1 MTTKTNG
8 HGYFRKS
15 KAYGL
20 VCGIALATA
29 FFGAHVSADE
39 VTATQD
45 TTTPQS
51 VLTTQDSTVAQTDV
65 SPSVTTSVEV
75 ETPSTDTTSPAT
87 GDIVETPK
95 EDTTSSDVT
104 DSTDEV
110 VETPKQETDLKLPEA
125 TTPEQEKINQ
135 TVEDTKDILDDA
147 GVKVE
152 VNGENHYTDPNEA
165 QADADNQK
173 VEAEKFAETQKA
185 IDEAI
190 KQAQELAQKAGLT
203 VTLKPTTLTSIDE
216 AKAKLAEVQK
226 LIEEATN
233 KLIAD
238 KKAETEANKLIEEA
252 KKKAE
257 AAGVVITTTEKQNYD
272 KAEDATADAES
283 QKDKLEAFAQMQQ
296 SIDEAIKQAQEL
308 AQKAGLTVT
317 LKPTTVTSI
326 DEAKAK
332 LAEVQKLIEEAT
344 NKLIA
349 DKKAE
354 TEANKLIEE
363 AKKKAEEAGVIIT
376 TTEKQNYD
384 KADDMT
390 ADAESQK
397 DKLEAFAQMQQ
408 SIDEAIKQAQE
419 LAQKAGLTVTLK
431 PTTVTSIDEAKAKLA
446 EVQKLIEEATNKLI
460 ADNKTEAEANKLIEE
475 AKKKAEAAGVI
486 ITTTEKQHYDKAED
500 ALADAEAQKQ
510 KLEEIINAQNSV
522 NKQLQDLMASLNA
535 VTQTITGNKVTV
547 SSIEE
552 ANKKLAEIKAKI
564 QAVDKL
570 NAQLKAEY
578 DAEVQRVNEHN
589 AQLKADYEKKLAQ
602 YEADKA
608 EYDKKLAE
616 YEANKGKDGYLN
628 QTYVQG
634 LIFKSEADAHVTIVK
649 SDGSII
655 VNDSTDSHR
664 VVLHQGES
672 VTVTYTNLKNSY
684 YNGVKIDKVV
694 YVYTAKDA
702 VNGLHISNNPN
713 ITVTF
718 ISSDFDTDDKNG
730 EQNGSQSS
738 HIGMS
743 IQFFDEKG
751 QVITFNEKNPALIA
765 FNSLNKTEVYAG
777 SGYGESIHNLSSNI
791 KIETIGGSSVIYK
804 DGVLYAGNYND
815 YVSNGSRFDANPATD
830 PNNYWDGDTQA
841 NRWYGAAVGVVS
853 SGDTISFDVV
863 MDAGADAK
871 RHEYGKFWFAFSS
884 DVAAPVL
891 TPPTP
896 PEVPNYK
903 KDPTTPPD
911 YQKVNVPTIQIKTD
925 VHEVGINKTTSM
937 DVQTPQLETT
947 VHEVGVNKTT
957 EMEVETPQLETD
969 VHEVGINKTTEM
981 EVETPQLKMNVHT
994 VAYDKPATP
1003 EAPQI
1008 VKSSVLPMTGDTS
1021 GSIVATIAG
1030 FLMTLV
1036 GLVGIRKRKEN

>member
-1 MTTKTNG
+1 MFNNKNTIG

-20 VCGIALATA
+20 VCGVVLATA
-29 FFGAHVSADE
+29 FLGAHVSADE
-39 VTATQD
+39 VTATQN

-51 VLTTQDSTVAQTDV
+51 VLTIQDSTVVQTDV
-65 SPSVTTSVEV
+65 SPATDEV
-75 ETPSTDTTSPAT
+75 
-87 GDIVETPK
+87 VETPK

-104 DSTDEV
+104 GSTDEV
-110 VETPKQETDLKLPEA
+110 VETPKEETNIQLPEA
-125 TTPEQEKINQ
+125 TTPEQGKINQ
-135 TVEDTKDILDDA
+135 TVENTKDILGDA

-152 VNGENHYTDPNEA
+152 VNGESHYTDSNQA
-165 QADADNQK
+165 QADADKQK
-173 VEAEKFAETQKA
+173 ADAEKFAETQKA

-203 VTLKPTTLTSIDE
+203 VTLKPTTVTSIEE

-226 LIEEATN
+226 LIEDATN

-238 KKAETEANKLIEEA
+238 KKAEA
-252 KKKAE
+252 
-257 AAGVVITTTEKQNYD
+257 
-272 KAEDATADAES
+272 
-283 QKDKLEAFAQMQQ
+283 
-296 SIDEAIKQAQEL
+296 
-308 AQKAGLTVT
+308 
-317 LKPTTVTSI
+317 
-326 DEAKAK
+326 
-332 LAEVQKLIEEAT
+332 
-344 NKLIA
+344 
-349 DKKAE
+349 
-354 TEANKLIEE
+354 EANKLIEE

-376 TTEKQNYD
+376 TAEKQNYD
-384 KADDMT
+384 KAD
-390 ADAESQK
+390 
-397 DKLEAFAQMQQ
+397 
-408 SIDEAIKQAQE
+408 
-419 LAQKAGLTVTLK
+419 
-431 PTTVTSIDEAKAKLA
+431 
-446 EVQKLIEEATNKLI
+446 
-460 ADNKTEAEANKLIEE
+460 
-475 AKKKAEAAGVI
+475 
-486 ITTTEKQHYDKAED
+486 D

-564 QAVDKL
+564 QEIDKK
-570 NAQLKAEY
+570 NAELKAAY
-578 DAEVQRVNEHN
+578 DAEVQKVNEHN

-602 YEADKA
+602 YEAAKA
-608 EYDKKLAE
+608 DYDKKLAE

-628 QTYVQG
+628 NTYTQG

-649 SDGSII
+649 SDGSVI
-655 VNDSTDSHR
+655 VNNSTDSHR
-664 VVLHQGES
+664 VVLHKGES

-718 ISSDFDTDDKNG
+718 ISSDFDTADKNG

-765 FNSLNKTEVYAG
+765 FNSLNKTQNYAG

-791 KIETIGGSSVIYK
+791 KIETIAGSSVIYK

-830 PNNYWDGDTQA
+830 PNNYWDGATQA

-853 SGDTISFDVV
+853 SGDTISFDIV

-891 TPPTP
+891 TLPIP
-896 PEVPNYK
+896 PEAPNYEK
-903 KDPTTPPD
+903 APTAPD
-911 YQKVNVPTIQIKTD
+911 YQKVDVPTIQI
-925 VHEVGINKTTSM
+925 
-937 DVQTPQLETT
+937 ETA

-957 EMEVETPQLETD
+957 EMEVETPQLEMD
-969 VHEVGINKTTEM
+969 M
-981 EVETPQLKMNVHT
+981 HT

-1003 EAPQI
+1003 EAPQV
-1008 VKSSVLPMTGDTS
+1008 VKSSVLPMTGDETS
-1021 GSIVATIAG
+1021 PASILASIAG
-1030 FLMTLV
+1030 VFMTLV
-1036 GLVGIRKRKEN
+1036 GLVGVRKRKEE

>member
-1 MTTKTNG
+1 MTTKQLSKSTVNG

-20 VCGIALATA
+20 VCGVVLATA
-29 FFGAHVSADE
+29 FFGVHVSADE

-51 VLTTQDSTVAQTDV
+51 VLTIQDSTVAQTDISV
-65 SPSVTTSVEV
+65 STSDA
-75 ETPSTDTTSPAT
+75 TADTVTSPTA
-87 GDIVETPK
+87 GDVVETPK
-95 EDTTSSDVT
+95 EDTTSSDVI

-135 TVEDTKDILDDA
+135 TVEDTKDILDNA

-173 VEAEKFAETQKA
+173 AEGEKFAETQKA

-190 KQAQELAQKAGLT
+190 KQAQVLAQEAGLT
-203 VTLKPTTLTSIDE
+203 VTLKPTTVTSIEE

-257 AAGVVITTTEKQNYD
+257 EAGVIITTTEKQNYD

-326 DEAKAK
+326 EEAKVK

-354 TEANKLIEE
+354 AEANKLIEE
-363 AKKKAEEAGVIIT
+363 AKKKAEE
-376 TTEKQNYD
+376 
-384 KADDMT
+384 
-390 ADAESQK
+390 
-397 DKLEAFAQMQQ
+397 
-408 SIDEAIKQAQE
+408 
-419 LAQKAGLTVTLK
+419 
-431 PTTVTSIDEAKAKLA
+431 
-446 EVQKLIEEATNKLI
+446 
-460 ADNKTEAEANKLIEE
+460 
-475 AKKKAEAAGVI
+475 AGVI

-535 VTQTITGNKVTV
+535 VTQTVMGNKVTV

-564 QAVDKL
+564 EEINKK
-570 NAQLKAEY
+570 NAELKAEY
-578 DAEVQRVNEHN
+578 DAEVKKVTEYNQ
-589 AQLKADYEKKLAQ
+589 AQKEAYDKAYAQ
-602 YEADKA
+602 YLKDLEV
-608 EYDKKLAE
+608 YNKKLAE
-616 YEANKGKDGYLN
+616 VQKHNEEVKKQEEEAQKNNIASDKQNGIYVTGQFNKDQTGLDYYED
-628 QTYVQG
+628 
-634 LIFKSEADAHVTIVK
+634 ITIV
-649 SDGSII
+649 
-655 VNDSTDSHR
+655 ST
-664 VVLHQGES
+664 
-672 VTVTYTNLKNSY
+672 N
-684 YNGVKIDKVV
+684 
-694 YVYTAKDA
+694 KDA
-702 VNGLHISNNPN
+702 VGAESLGWQANTTISNANGLTITPHDTANDPDVHGTTSNFLYK
-713 ITVTF
+713 V
-718 ISSDFDTDDKNG
+718 
-730 EQNGSQSS
+730 
-738 HIGMS
+738 
-743 IQFFDEKG
+743 
-751 QVITFNEKNPALIA
+751 
-765 FNSLNKTEVYAG
+765 TEVTVGDSFMLNSIGKTSDGRTINALVTIAKASILTNKELSWFLIGYTADNGIAIDYWNFDSLGLTFKFLDDNGNELRLVVGSVVGDVDNDQTSKIEFEGNNLHYVNPDG
-777 SGYGESIHNLSSNI
+777 SGLVQNADGSLTGAGFATDGYQNAPQGTYLMV
-791 KIETIGGSSVIYK
+791 GSSTTVHYTHT
-804 DGVLYAGNYND
+804 
-815 YVSNGSRFDANPATD
+815 S
-830 PNNYWDGDTQA
+830 
-841 NRWYGAAVGVVS
+841 
-853 SGDTISFDVV
+853 
-863 MDAGADAK
+863 DAGVIDGNGNIVNYIEFDLFGTASMVNTITLIPEPQKPD
-871 RHEYGKFWFAFSS
+871 E
-884 DVAAPVL
+884 V
-891 TPPTP
+891 TPPTYQTMP
-896 PEVPNYK
+896 DKPN
-903 KDPTTPPD
+903 
-911 YQKVNVPTIQIKTD
+911 YQKVEIPTIQIKTD
-925 VHEVGINKTTSM
+925 
-937 DVQTPQLETT
+937 

-981 EVETPQLKMNVHT
+981 EVETPQLKMNMHT

-1003 EAPQI
+1003 EAPQV
-1008 VKSSVLPMTGDTS
+1008 VKSSVLPMTGDETS
-1021 GSIVATIAG
+1021 TASILASIAG
-1030 FLMTLV
+1030 VFMTLG
-1036 GLVGIRKRKEN
+1036 GLVGVRKRKEN

>member
-39 VTATQD
+39 VTATQNP
-45 TTTPQS
+45 TTPQ
-51 VLTTQDSTVAQTDV
+51 
-65 SPSVTTSVEV
+65 SVTTSVEV

-104 DSTDEV
+104 GSTDEV
-110 VETPKQETDLKLPEA
+110 VETPKQETNLQLPEA

-152 VNGENHYTDPNEA
+152 VNGENHYTDSNQA
-165 QADADNQK
+165 QADADKQK
-173 VEAEKFAETQKA
+173 ADAEKFAETQKA
-185 IDEAI
+185 
-190 KQAQELAQKAGLT
+190 
-203 VTLKPTTLTSIDE
+203 
-216 AKAKLAEVQK
+216 
-226 LIEEATN
+226 
-233 KLIAD
+233 
-238 KKAETEANKLIEEA
+238 
-252 KKKAE
+252 
-257 AAGVVITTTEKQNYD
+257 
-272 KAEDATADAES
+272 
-283 QKDKLEAFAQMQQ
+283 
-296 SIDEAIKQAQEL
+296 IDEAIKQAQEL

-354 TEANKLIEE
+354 SESNKLIEE
-363 AKKKAEEAGVIIT
+363 AKKKAESAGVIIT
-376 TTEKQNYD
+376 TTEKQHYD
-384 KADDMT
+384 KAEDAT

-397 DKLEAFAQMQQ
+397 NKLEAFAQMQK

-446 EVQKLIEEATNKLI
+446 EVQKLIDEATNKLI
-460 ADNKTEAEANKLIEE
+460 ADKKAETEANKLIEE
-475 AKKKAEAAGVI
+475 AKKKAEEAGVVITTTEKQHYDKAEDATADAESQKNKLEAFAQMQKSIDEAIKQAQELAQKAGLTVNVSTVKVTSIEEAKAKLAEVQKLIEDAANKLNADKKAETEANKLIEEAKKKAESAGVI

-510 KLEEIINAQNSV
+510 KLNEIINTQNSV

-535 VTQTITGNKVTV
+535 VTQTVTGNKVTV

-564 QAVDKL
+564 QEIDKK
-570 NAQLKAEY
+570 NAELKAKY

-655 VNDSTDSHR
+655 ANDSANSHR
-664 VVLHQGES
+664 VVLRQGES

-684 YNGVKIDKVV
+684 YNGIKIDKVV

-702 VNGLHISNNPN
+702 VNGLAISNNPN

-718 ISSDFDTDDKNG
+718 ISSDWDTADKNG
-730 EQNGSQSS
+730 DQYGSQSS

-765 FNSLNKTEVYAG
+765 FNSLNKSKAYTG
-777 SGYGESIHNLSSNI
+777 SGYGESIHNISSNI
-791 KIETIGGSSVIYK
+791 KIETIAGSSVIYK
-804 DGVLYAGNYND
+804 NGVLYAGNFND

-830 PNNYWDGDTQA
+830 PNNYWDGAAQA

-853 SGDTISFDVV
+853 SGNTISFDVV
-863 MDAGADAK
+863 NDAGADAF
-871 RHEYGKFWFAFSS
+871 RHGYGAFWFAFSS

-911 YQKVNVPTIQIKTD
+911 YQKVDVPTIQIKTD
-925 VHEVGINKTTSM
+925 IHEVGVNKTTSM

-981 EVETPQLKMNVHT
+981 EVETPQLKMNMHT

-1003 EAPQI
+1003 EAPQV
-1008 VKSSVLPMTGDTS
+1008 VKSSVLPMTGDETS
-1021 GSIVATIAG
+1021 TASILASIAG
-1030 FLMTLV
+1030 VFMTLV
-1036 GLVGIRKRKEN
+1036 GLVGVRKRKEN

>member
-1 MTTKTNG
+1 MNKKVLFNERSEVNG

-20 VCGIALATA
+20 VCGVVLATA
-29 FFGAHVSADE
+29 FLGAHVSADE

-45 TTTPQS
+45 TATSQL
-51 VLTTQDSTVAQTDV
+51 VSTIQKNTVVQTDV
-65 SPSVTTSVEV
+65 SPSVTTSVGE

-87 GDIVETPK
+87 GDVVETPK
-95 EDTTSSDVT
+95 EDKNNQTPSDVT
-104 DSTDEV
+104 GSTDEV
-110 VETPKQETDLKLPEA
+110 VETPKQETNIQLPEA
-125 TTPEQEKINQ
+125 TTPEQGKINQ
-135 TVEDTKDILDDA
+135 TVENTKDILDDA

-152 VNGENHYTDPNEA
+152 VNGENHYTDSNQA
-165 QADADNQK
+165 QADADKQK
-173 VEAEKFAETQKA
+173 ADAEKFAETQKA
-185 IDEAI
+185 
-190 KQAQELAQKAGLT
+190 
-203 VTLKPTTLTSIDE
+203 
-216 AKAKLAEVQK
+216 
-226 LIEEATN
+226 
-233 KLIAD
+233 
-238 KKAETEANKLIEEA
+238 
-252 KKKAE
+252 
-257 AAGVVITTTEKQNYD
+257 
-272 KAEDATADAES
+272 
-283 QKDKLEAFAQMQQ
+283 
-296 SIDEAIKQAQEL
+296 IDEAIKQAQEL

-332 LAEVQKLIEEAT
+332 LAEVQKLIDEAT

-354 TEANKLIEE
+354 AEANKLIEE

-384 KADDMT
+384 KAD
-390 ADAESQK
+390 
-397 DKLEAFAQMQQ
+397 
-408 SIDEAIKQAQE
+408 
-419 LAQKAGLTVTLK
+419 
-431 PTTVTSIDEAKAKLA
+431 
-446 EVQKLIEEATNKLI
+446 
-460 ADNKTEAEANKLIEE
+460 
-475 AKKKAEAAGVI
+475 
-486 ITTTEKQHYDKAED
+486 D

-564 QAVDKL
+564 QEIDKK
-570 NAQLKAEY
+570 NAELKAAY
-578 DAEVQRVNEHN
+578 DAEVQKVNEHN

-602 YEADKA
+602 YEAAKA
-608 EYDKKLAE
+608 DYDKKLAE

-628 QTYVQG
+628 NTYVQG
-634 LIFKSEADAHVTIVK
+634 LIFKSEADAHITIVK

-655 VNDSTDSHR
+655 VNNSTDSHR
-664 VVLHQGES
+664 VVLHKGES

-718 ISSDFDTDDKNG
+718 ISSDFDTADKNG

-765 FNSLNKTEVYAG
+765 FNSLNKTQNYAG

-791 KIETIGGSSVIYK
+791 KIETIAGSSVIYK

-830 PNNYWDGDTQA
+830 PNNYWDGPTQA

-853 SGDTISFDVV
+853 SGDTISFDIV

-891 TPPTP
+891 TLPTP
-896 PEVPNYK
+896 PEAPNYEK
-903 KDPTTPPD
+903 EPTAPD
-911 YQKVNVPTIQIKTD
+911 YQKVDVPTIQI
-925 VHEVGINKTTSM
+925 
-937 DVQTPQLETT
+937 ETT

-957 EMEVETPQLETD
+957 EMEVETPQLEM
-969 VHEVGINKTTEM
+969 EM
-981 EVETPQLKMNVHT
+981 HT

-1003 EAPQI
+1003 ATPEAPQV
-1008 VKSSVLPMTGDTS
+1008 VKSSVLPMTGDETS
-1021 GSIVATIAG
+1021 TASILASIAG
-1030 FLMTLV
+1030 VFMTLV
-1036 GLVGIRKRKEN
+1036 GLVGVRKRKEN

>member
-1 MTTKTNG
+1 MFNNKNTIG

-20 VCGIALATA
+20 VCGVVLATA
-29 FFGAHVSADE
+29 FLGAHVSADE
-39 VTATQD
+39 VTVAQD
-45 TTTPQS
+45 TATSQS
-51 VLTTQDSTVAQTDV
+51 VLTTQDSTVAQT
-65 SPSVTTSVEV
+65 VTTSVGE
-75 ETPSTDTTSPAT
+75 ETPSTDTTSSAT
-87 GDIVETPK
+87 GD
-95 EDTTSSDVT
+95 
-104 DSTDEV
+104 V
-110 VETPKQETDLKLPEA
+110 VETPKQDTNLQLPEA
-125 TTPEQEKINQ
+125 TTPEQGKINQ
-135 TVEDTKDILDDA
+135 TVENTKDILGDA

-152 VNGENHYTDPNEA
+152 VNGENHYTDSNQA
-165 QADADNQK
+165 QADADKQK
-173 VEAEKFAETQKA
+173 ADAEKFAETQKA

-203 VTLKPTTLTSIDE
+203 VTLKPTTVTSIEE

-226 LIEEATN
+226 LIEDATN

-238 KKAETEANKLIEEA
+238 KKAEA
-252 KKKAE
+252 
-257 AAGVVITTTEKQNYD
+257 
-272 KAEDATADAES
+272 
-283 QKDKLEAFAQMQQ
+283 
-296 SIDEAIKQAQEL
+296 
-308 AQKAGLTVT
+308 
-317 LKPTTVTSI
+317 
-326 DEAKAK
+326 
-332 LAEVQKLIEEAT
+332 
-344 NKLIA
+344 
-349 DKKAE
+349 
-354 TEANKLIEE
+354 EANKLIEE

-376 TTEKQNYD
+376 TAEKQNYA
-384 KADDMT
+384 KAD
-390 ADAESQK
+390 
-397 DKLEAFAQMQQ
+397 
-408 SIDEAIKQAQE
+408 
-419 LAQKAGLTVTLK
+419 
-431 PTTVTSIDEAKAKLA
+431 
-446 EVQKLIEEATNKLI
+446 
-460 ADNKTEAEANKLIEE
+460 
-475 AKKKAEAAGVI
+475 
-486 ITTTEKQHYDKAED
+486 D

-564 QAVDKL
+564 QEIDKK
-570 NAQLKAEY
+570 NAELKAAY
-578 DAEVQRVNEHN
+578 DAEVQKVNEHN
-589 AQLKADYEKKLAQ
+589 AQLKAEYEKKLAQ
-602 YEADKA
+602 YEAAKA
-608 EYDKKLAE
+608 DYDKKLAE

-655 VNDSTDSHR
+655 VNNSTDSHR
-664 VVLHQGES
+664 VVLHKGES

-702 VNGLHISNNPN
+702 VNGLYINQNPN
-713 ITVTF
+713 ITVRF
-718 ISSDFDTDDKNG
+718 ISSDFDTADKNG

-765 FNSLNKTEVYAG
+765 FNSLNKTQKYAG

-791 KIETIGGSSVIYK
+791 KIETIAGSSVIYK

-815 YVSNGSRFDANPATD
+815 YVSNGSRFDANPNTD
-830 PNNYWDGDTQA
+830 PNNYWDGPTQA

-853 SGDTISFDVV
+853 SGDTISFDIV

-891 TPPTP
+891 TLPTP
-896 PEVPNYK
+896 PEAPNYEK
-903 KDPTTPPD
+903 APTAPD
-911 YQKVNVPTIQIKTD
+911 YQKVDVPTIQI
-925 VHEVGINKTTSM
+925 
-937 DVQTPQLETT
+937 ETA

-957 EMEVETPQLETD
+957 SMEVETPQLA
-969 VHEVGINKTTEM
+969 TE
-981 EVETPQLKMNVHT
+981 LHT
-994 VAYDKPATP
+994 VAYDEP
-1003 EAPQI
+1003 EV
-1008 VKSSVLPMTGDTS
+1008 VKSSVLPMTGDETS
-1021 GSIVATIAG
+1021 PASILASIAG
-1030 FLMTLV
+1030 VFMTLV
-1036 GLVGIRKRKEN
+1036 GLVGVRKRKEN

>member
-1 MTTKTNG
+1 MKNNNVVG
-8 HGYFRKS
+8 RGYFRKS

-29 FFGAHVSADE
+29 FLGTHVSADE
-39 VTATQD
+39 VTATQN

-51 VLTTQDSTVAQTDV
+51 VLTIQDSTVAQTDISV
-65 SPSVTTSVEV
+65 STSDA
-75 ETPSTDTTSPAT
+75 TADTVTSPTA
-87 GDIVETPK
+87 GDVVETPK

-110 VETPKQETDLKLPEA
+110 VEAPKQETDLKLPEA
-125 TTPEQEKINQ
+125 TTSGQEKINQ
-135 TVEDTKDILDDA
+135 TVEDTKDILDNA

-152 VNGENHYTDPNEA
+152 VNGENHYTDPNAA

-173 VEAEKFAETQKA
+173 AEAEKFAETQKA

-190 KQAQELAQKAGLT
+190 KQAQA
-203 VTLKPTTLTSIDE
+203 
-216 AKAKLAEVQK
+216 
-226 LIEEATN
+226 
-233 KLIAD
+233 
-238 KKAETEANKLIEEA
+238 
-252 KKKAE
+252 
-257 AAGVVITTTEKQNYD
+257 
-272 KAEDATADAES
+272 
-283 QKDKLEAFAQMQQ
+283 
-296 SIDEAIKQAQEL
+296 L

-326 DEAKAK
+326 E
-332 LAEVQKLIEEAT
+332 
-344 NKLIA
+344 
-349 DKKAE
+349 
-354 TEANKLIEE
+354 
-363 AKKKAEEAGVIIT
+363 
-376 TTEKQNYD
+376 
-384 KADDMT
+384 
-390 ADAESQK
+390 
-397 DKLEAFAQMQQ
+397 
-408 SIDEAIKQAQE
+408 
-419 LAQKAGLTVTLK
+419 
-431 PTTVTSIDEAKAKLA
+431 EAKAKLA

-475 AKKKAEAAGVI
+475 AKKKAESAGVI

-578 DAEVQRVNEHN
+578 DAEVQKVNEHN

-602 YEADKA
+602 YEAAKA
-608 EYDKKLAE
+608 DYEKKLAQ

-649 SDGSII
+649 SDGAII

-718 ISSDFDTDDKNG
+718 MSSDFDTDDKNG

-791 KIETIGGSSVIYK
+791 KIETIAGSSVIYK

-896 PEVPNYK
+896 PEVPNYEK
-903 KDPTTPPD
+903 APTAPD
-911 YQKVNVPTIQIKTD
+911 YQKVDVPTIQIKTD
-925 VHEVGINKTTSM
+925 
-937 DVQTPQLETT
+937 

-957 EMEVETPQLETD
+957 EMEVETPQL
-969 VHEVGINKTTEM
+969 
-981 EVETPQLKMNVHT
+981 KMNMHT

-1003 EAPQI
+1003 ESSQI

-1021 GSIVATIAG
+1021 GSIVATITG

-1036 GLVGIRKRKEN
+1036 GLVGVRKRKED

>member
-1 MTTKTNG
+1 MNKKVLFNERSEVNG

-20 VCGIALATA
+20 VCGIALGLA
-29 FFGAHVSADE
+29 FLGGHVSADE
-39 VTATQD
+39 VTVAQD
-45 TTTPQS
+45 TETSQS
-51 VLTTQDSTVAQTDV
+51 VLTIQDSTVVQTDV
-65 SPSVTTSVEV
+65 SPSVTTSVGE
-75 ETPSTDTTSPAT
+75 ETPATDTTSPAT
-87 GDIVETPK
+87 DEVVETPK

-104 DSTDEV
+104 GSTGEV
-110 VETPKQETDLKLPEA
+110 VETPKEETNIQLPEA
-125 TTPEQEKINQ
+125 TTPEQGKINQ
-135 TVEDTKDILDDA
+135 TVENTKDILGDA

-152 VNGENHYTDPNEA
+152 VNGENHYTDSNQA
-165 QADADNQK
+165 QADADKQK
-173 VEAEKFAETQKA
+173 AEVEKFAETQKA
-185 IDEAI
+185 
-190 KQAQELAQKAGLT
+190 L
-203 VTLKPTTLTSIDE
+203 
-216 AKAKLAEVQK
+216 
-226 LIEEATN
+226 
-233 KLIAD
+233 
-238 KKAETEANKLIEEA
+238 
-252 KKKAE
+252 
-257 AAGVVITTTEKQNYD
+257 
-272 KAEDATADAES
+272 
-283 QKDKLEAFAQMQQ
+283 
-296 SIDEAIKQAQEL
+296 DEAIKQAQEL

-326 DEAKAK
+326 EEAKAK
-332 LAEVQKLIEEAT
+332 LAEVQKLIEDAT

-349 DKKAE
+349 DKKTEA
-354 TEANKLIEE
+354 EANKLIEE

-376 TTEKQNYD
+376 TAEKQNYD
-384 KADDMT
+384 KAD
-390 ADAESQK
+390 
-397 DKLEAFAQMQQ
+397 
-408 SIDEAIKQAQE
+408 
-419 LAQKAGLTVTLK
+419 
-431 PTTVTSIDEAKAKLA
+431 
-446 EVQKLIEEATNKLI
+446 
-460 ADNKTEAEANKLIEE
+460 
-475 AKKKAEAAGVI
+475 
-486 ITTTEKQHYDKAED
+486 D

-510 KLEEIINAQNSV
+510 KLEEIINAQNGV

-564 QAVDKL
+564 QEIDKK
-570 NAQLKAEY
+570 NAELKAAY
-578 DAEVQRVNEHN
+578 DAEVQKVNEHN

-602 YEADKA
+602 YEAAKA
-608 EYDKKLAE
+608 DYDKKLAE

-628 QTYVQG
+628 NTYTQG

-649 SDGSII
+649 SDGSVIA
-655 VNDSTDSHR
+655 NNSTDPNNGTDSYR
-664 VVLHQGES
+664 VVLHKGES

-702 VNGLHISNNPN
+702 VNGLYINQNPN
-713 ITVTF
+713 ITVM
-718 ISSDFDTDDKNG
+718 IMSSDFDTADKNG

-765 FNSLNKTEVYAG
+765 FNSLNKTQKYTG

-791 KIETIGGSSVIYK
+791 KIETIAGSSVIYK

-830 PNNYWDGDTQA
+830 PNNYWDGATQA

-853 SGDTISFDVV
+853 SGDTISFDIV

-891 TPPTP
+891 TLPTP
-896 PEVPNYK
+896 PEAPNYEK
-903 KDPTTPPD
+903 EPTAPD
-911 YQKVNVPTIQIKTD
+911 YQKVDVPTIQI
-925 VHEVGINKTTSM
+925 
-937 DVQTPQLETT
+937 ETA

-957 EMEVETPQLETD
+957 EMEVETPQLEMD
-969 VHEVGINKTTEM
+969 M
-981 EVETPQLKMNVHT
+981 HT

-1003 EAPQI
+1003 EAPEV
-1008 VKSSVLPMTGDTS
+1008 VKSSVLPMTGDETS
-1021 GSIVATIAG
+1021 PASILASVAGI
-1030 FLMTLV
+1030 FMTLA
-1036 GLVGIRKRKEN
+1036 GLVGVRKRKEN

>member
-20 VCGIALATA
+20 VCGVVLATA
-29 FFGAHVSADE
+29 FGVHVSADE
-39 VTATQD
+39 VTATQNM
-45 TTTPQS
+45 TTPQS
-51 VLTTQDSTVAQTDV
+51 VLTIQDSTVAQTDV

-75 ETPSTDTTSPAT
+75 ETPSTNTTSPAI
-87 GDIVETPK
+87 GDVVETQK
-95 EDTTSSDVT
+95 EDTTPSDVT

-125 TTPEQEKINQ
+125 TTLEQEKINQ

-147 GVKVE
+147 GVEVE

-173 VEAEKFAETQKA
+173 AEAEKFAETQKA

-203 VTLKPTTLTSIDE
+203 VTLKPTTVTSIDE

-296 SIDEAIKQAQEL
+296 SIDEAIKQAQVL
-308 AQKAGLTVT
+308 AQKAGLTVNVST
-317 LKPTTVTSI
+317 VKVTSI

-332 LAEVQKLIEEAT
+332 LAEVQKLIEDAT

-354 TEANKLIEE
+354 AEANKLIEE
-363 AKKKAEEAGVIIT
+363 AKKKAEEADVIIT

-384 KADDMT
+384 KA
-390 ADAESQK
+390 
-397 DKLEAFAQMQQ
+397 
-408 SIDEAIKQAQE
+408 
-419 LAQKAGLTVTLK
+419 
-431 PTTVTSIDEAKAKLA
+431 
-446 EVQKLIEEATNKLI
+446 
-460 ADNKTEAEANKLIEE
+460 
-475 AKKKAEAAGVI
+475 
-486 ITTTEKQHYDKAED
+486 ED
-500 ALADAEAQKQ
+500 ALADAESQKE
-510 KLEEIINAQNSV
+510 KLEEMINAQNSV
-522 NKQLQDLMASLNA
+522 NKQLQDLIASLNA

-718 ISSDFDTDDKNG
+718 MSSDFDTADKNG

-743 IQFFDEKG
+743 IQFFDEKD

-765 FNSLNKTEVYAG
+765 FNSLNKTQVYAG

-791 KIETIGGSSVIYK
+791 KIETIAGSSVIYK
-804 DGVLYAGNYND
+804 NGILYAGNYND
-815 YVSNGSRFDANPATD
+815 YVSNGSRFDANPVTD

-853 SGDTISFDVV
+853 SGDTISFDIVN
-863 MDAGADAK
+863 DAGADAS
-871 RHEYGKFWFAFSS
+871 RHAYGQYWFAFSS

-896 PEVPNYK
+896 PEVPNYM
-903 KDPTTPPD
+903 PIPSTPPN
-911 YQKVNVPTIQIKTD
+911 YQKVDVPTIQIEAD
-925 VHEVGINKTTSM
+925 VHEVGVNKTTSI
-937 DVQTPQLETT
+937 DVQTPQLETP

-957 EMEVETPQLETD
+957 EMEVETPQL
-969 VHEVGINKTTEM
+969 
-981 EVETPQLKMNVHT
+981 KMDMHT

-1003 EAPQI
+1003 EAPQV
-1008 VKSSVLPMTGDTS
+1008 VKSSVLPMTGDETTPLNIIAS
-1021 GSIVATIAG
+1021 LFGS
-1030 FLMTLV
+1030 LMFAL
-1036 GLVGIRKRKEN
+1036 GIFGIRKRKEN

>member
-1 MTTKTNG
+1 MTAKQLSKVNG

-29 FFGAHVSADE
+29 FLGAHVSADE

-51 VLTTQDSTVAQTDV
+51 VLTTQDSPVAQTDV

-87 GDIVETPK
+87 GDIVEAPK

-110 VETPKQETDLKLPEA
+110 VETPKQETNLQLPET

-165 QADADNQK
+165 QTDADKQK
-173 VEAEKFAETQKA
+173 ADAEKFAETQKA

-190 KQAQELAQKAGLT
+190 KQAQALAQEAGLT
-203 VTLKPTTLTSIDE
+203 VTLKPTTVTSIDE

-272 KAEDATADAES
+272 KADDALADAENQKDKLEAFAQMQQSIDEAIKQAQALAQKAGLTVNMSTIKVTSIEEAKAKLAEVQKLIETATNKLIADKKAETEANKLIEEAKKKAEAAGVIITTTEKQNYDKAEDALADAES

-296 SIDEAIKQAQEL
+296 SIDEAIKQAQAL
-308 AQKAGLTVT
+308 AQKAGLTVNVST
-317 LKPTTVTSI
+317 IKVTSI

-354 TEANKLIEE
+354 AEANKLIEE

-376 TTEKQNYD
+376 TTEKQ
-384 KADDMT
+384 
-390 ADAESQK
+390 
-397 DKLEAFAQMQQ
+397 
-408 SIDEAIKQAQE
+408 
-419 LAQKAGLTVTLK
+419 
-431 PTTVTSIDEAKAKLA
+431 
-446 EVQKLIEEATNKLI
+446 
-460 ADNKTEAEANKLIEE
+460 
-475 AKKKAEAAGVI
+475 
-486 ITTTEKQHYDKAED
+486 HHDKAED

-510 KLEEIINAQNSV
+510 KLEEIINTQNSV
-522 NKQLQDLMASLNA
+522 NQQLQDLIASLNA

-608 EYDKKLAE
+608 EYDKNLAKYMAE
-616 YEANKGKDGYLN
+616 MEANKDKDGYL
-628 QTYVQG
+628 TVPSVQE
-634 LIFKSEADAHVTIVK
+634 LIFQSEPQANHT
-649 SDGSII
+649 
-655 VNDSTDSHR
+655 VNKQPATEQEIQEITAGMR
-664 VVLHQGES
+664 PETVEALKNTAGGVLYVLQKGQS
-672 VTVTYTNLKNSY
+672 VTVTYTNILNSSVNGKHIKKVVFTYTLIDSAYGDRLLATFDNDPTRTLHYLNGDKYFKLNMDVKFYDENGNLIDPTGSLVSFSSLNASFPNNGDWEGVSDFSGTMIPIAGSSIQAQPDGTYHASTSNSY
-684 YNGVKIDKVV
+684 ISDGSKFNAADWDVDGSPLEYYGAIAGRAEGNINFNILSEGRG
-694 YVYTAKDA
+694 YVW
-702 VNGLHISNNPN
+702 
-713 ITVTF
+713 F
-718 ISSDFDTDDKNG
+718 
-730 EQNGSQSS
+730 
-738 HIGMS
+738 
-743 IQFFDEKG
+743 
-751 QVITFNEKNPALIA
+751 A
-765 FNSLNKTEVYAG
+765 FNSNVKA
-777 SGYGESIHNLSSNI
+777 H
-791 KIETIGGSSVIYK
+791 TITPP
-804 DGVLYAGNYND
+804 
-815 YVSNGSRFDANPATD
+815 VS
-830 PNNYWDGDTQA
+830 
-841 NRWYGAAVGVVS
+841 
-853 SGDTISFDVV
+853 
-863 MDAGADAK
+863 
-871 RHEYGKFWFAFSS
+871 
-884 DVAAPVL
+884 
-891 TPPTP
+891 PTP
-896 PEVPNYK
+896 PKYDDKIP
-903 KDPTTPPD
+903 TPPD
-911 YQKVNVPTIQIKTD
+911 YQKVDVPTIQIEAD
-925 VHEVGINKTTSM
+925 VHEVGVNKTTSM

-947 VHEVGVNKTT
+947 VHEVGVNKTI
-957 EMEVETPQLETD
+957 EMEVETPQLATD
-969 VHEVGINKTTEM
+969 VHEVGVNKTTEM
-981 EVETPQLKMNVHT
+981 EVETPQLKMDMHT
-994 VAYDKPATP
+994 IVYDQPATP

-1008 VKSSVLPMTGDTS
+1008 VKSSVLPMTGDETTT

-1030 FLMTLV
+1030 VLLTLV
-1036 GLVGIRKRKEN
+1036 GLVSVRKRKED

>member
-1 MTTKTNG
+1 MKNNNITG

-20 VCGIALATA
+20 VCGVVLATA
-29 FFGAHVSADE
+29 FLGAHVSADE
-39 VTATQD
+39 VTVAQD
-45 TTTPQS
+45 TATSQS
-51 VLTTQDSTVAQTDV
+51 VLTTQDSTVAQT
-65 SPSVTTSVEV
+65 VTTSVGE

-95 EDTTSSDVT
+95 EDKTPSDVT
-104 DSTDEV
+104 GSTDEV
-110 VETPKQETDLKLPEA
+110 VETPKEETNIQLPEA
-125 TTPEQEKINQ
+125 TTPEQGKINQ
-135 TVEDTKDILDDA
+135 TVENTKDILGDA

-152 VNGENHYTDPNEA
+152 VNGENHYTDSNQA
-165 QADADNQK
+165 QADADKQK
-173 VEAEKFAETQKA
+173 ADAEKFAETQKA
-185 IDEAI
+185 
-190 KQAQELAQKAGLT
+190 L
-203 VTLKPTTLTSIDE
+203 
-216 AKAKLAEVQK
+216 
-226 LIEEATN
+226 
-233 KLIAD
+233 
-238 KKAETEANKLIEEA
+238 
-252 KKKAE
+252 
-257 AAGVVITTTEKQNYD
+257 
-272 KAEDATADAES
+272 
-283 QKDKLEAFAQMQQ
+283 
-296 SIDEAIKQAQEL
+296 DEAIKQAQEL

-326 DEAKAK
+326 EEAKAK

-354 TEANKLIEE
+354 AEANKLIEE

-376 TTEKQNYD
+376 TAEKQNYD
-384 KADDMT
+384 KAD
-390 ADAESQK
+390 
-397 DKLEAFAQMQQ
+397 
-408 SIDEAIKQAQE
+408 
-419 LAQKAGLTVTLK
+419 
-431 PTTVTSIDEAKAKLA
+431 
-446 EVQKLIEEATNKLI
+446 
-460 ADNKTEAEANKLIEE
+460 
-475 AKKKAEAAGVI
+475 
-486 ITTTEKQHYDKAED
+486 D

-535 VTQTITGNKVTV
+535 VTQTITGNKVTA

-564 QAVDKL
+564 QEIDKK
-570 NAQLKAEY
+570 NAELKAAY
-578 DAEVQRVNEHN
+578 DAEVQKVNEHN
-589 AQLKADYEKKLAQ
+589 AQLKAEYEKKLAQ
-602 YEADKA
+602 YEAAKA
-608 EYDKKLAE
+608 DYDKKLAE

-655 VNDSTDSHR
+655 VNNSTDSHR
-664 VVLHQGES
+664 VVLHKGES

-718 ISSDFDTDDKNG
+718 ISSDFDTADKNG

-765 FNSLNKTEVYAG
+765 FNSLNKTQNYAG

-791 KIETIGGSSVIYK
+791 KIETIAGSSVIYK

-830 PNNYWDGDTQA
+830 PNNYWDGATQA

-853 SGDTISFDVV
+853 SGDTISFDIV

-891 TPPTP
+891 TLPIP
-896 PEVPNYK
+896 PEAPNYEK
-903 KDPTTPPD
+903 APTAPD
-911 YQKVNVPTIQIKTD
+911 YQKVDVPTIQI
-925 VHEVGINKTTSM
+925 
-937 DVQTPQLETT
+937 ETA

-957 EMEVETPQLETD
+957 EMEVETPQLE
-969 VHEVGINKTTEM
+969 M
-981 EVETPQLKMNVHT
+981 AMHT

-1003 EAPQI
+1003 EAPEV
-1008 VKSSVLPMTGDTS
+1008 VKSSVLPMTGDETS
-1021 GSIVATIAG
+1021 TASILASIAG
-1030 FLMTLV
+1030 VFMTLV
-1036 GLVGIRKRKEN
+1036 GLVGVRKRKEN

>member
-1 MTTKTNG
+1 MTTKPLSKSTING

-20 VCGIALATA
+20 VCGVVLATA
-29 FFGAHVSADE
+29 FLGAHVSADE
-39 VTATQD
+39 VTVAQD
-45 TTTPQS
+45 TETSQS
-51 VLTTQDSTVAQTDV
+51 VLTIQDSTVVQTDV
-65 SPSVTTSVEV
+65 SPSVTTSVGE
-75 ETPSTDTTSPAT
+75 ETPATDTTSPAT
-87 GDIVETPK
+87 NEVVETPK

-104 DSTDEV
+104 GSTGEV
-110 VETPKQETDLKLPEA
+110 VETPKEETNIQLPEA
-125 TTPEQEKINQ
+125 TTPEQGKINQ
-135 TVEDTKDILDDA
+135 TVENTKDILGDA

-152 VNGENHYTDPNEA
+152 VNGENHYTDSNQA
-165 QADADNQK
+165 QADADKQK
-173 VEAEKFAETQKA
+173 ADAEKFAETQKA
-185 IDEAI
+185 
-190 KQAQELAQKAGLT
+190 L
-203 VTLKPTTLTSIDE
+203 
-216 AKAKLAEVQK
+216 
-226 LIEEATN
+226 
-233 KLIAD
+233 
-238 KKAETEANKLIEEA
+238 
-252 KKKAE
+252 
-257 AAGVVITTTEKQNYD
+257 
-272 KAEDATADAES
+272 
-283 QKDKLEAFAQMQQ
+283 
-296 SIDEAIKQAQEL
+296 DEAIKQAQEL

-326 DEAKAK
+326 EEAKAK

-354 TEANKLIEE
+354 AEANKLIEE

-376 TTEKQNYD
+376 TAEKQNYD
-384 KADDMT
+384 KAD
-390 ADAESQK
+390 
-397 DKLEAFAQMQQ
+397 
-408 SIDEAIKQAQE
+408 
-419 LAQKAGLTVTLK
+419 
-431 PTTVTSIDEAKAKLA
+431 
-446 EVQKLIEEATNKLI
+446 
-460 ADNKTEAEANKLIEE
+460 
-475 AKKKAEAAGVI
+475 
-486 ITTTEKQHYDKAED
+486 D

-535 VTQTITGNKVTV
+535 VTQTITGNKVTA

-564 QAVDKL
+564 QEIDKK
-570 NAQLKAEY
+570 NAELKAAY
-578 DAEVQRVNEHN
+578 DAEVQKVNEHN
-589 AQLKADYEKKLAQ
+589 AQLKAEYEKKLAQ
-602 YEADKA
+602 YEAAKA
-608 EYDKKLAE
+608 DYDKKLAE

-655 VNDSTDSHR
+655 VNNSTDSHR
-664 VVLHQGES
+664 VVLHKGES

-718 ISSDFDTDDKNG
+718 ISSDFDTADKNG

-765 FNSLNKTEVYAG
+765 FNSLNKTQNYAG

-791 KIETIGGSSVIYK
+791 KIETIAGSSVIYK

-830 PNNYWDGDTQA
+830 PNNYWDGATQA

-853 SGDTISFDVV
+853 SGDTISFDIV

-891 TPPTP
+891 TLPIP
-896 PEVPNYK
+896 PEAPNYEK
-903 KDPTTPPD
+903 APTAPD
-911 YQKVNVPTIQIKTD
+911 YQKVDVPTIQI
-925 VHEVGINKTTSM
+925 
-937 DVQTPQLETT
+937 ETA

-957 EMEVETPQLETD
+957 EMEVETPQLE
-969 VHEVGINKTTEM
+969 M
-981 EVETPQLKMNVHT
+981 AMHT

-1003 EAPQI
+1003 EAPEV
-1008 VKSSVLPMTGDTS
+1008 VKSSVLPMTGDETS
-1021 GSIVATIAG
+1021 TASILASIAG
-1030 FLMTLV
+1030 VFMTLV
-1036 GLVGIRKRKEN
+1036 GLVGVRKRKEN

>member
-1 MTTKTNG
+1 MKNNNVVG
-8 HGYFRKS
+8 HGFFRKS

-20 VCGIALATA
+20 VCGVVLATA
-29 FFGAHVSADE
+29 FLGTYVSADE
-39 VTATQD
+39 VTATQN

-51 VLTTQDSTVAQTDV
+51 VLTIQDSTVAQTDISV
-65 SPSVTTSVEV
+65 STSDATADTVTS
-75 ETPSTDTTSPAT
+75 STA
-87 GDIVETPK
+87 GDVVETPK
-95 EDTTSSDVT
+95 EDTTPSDVT
-104 DSTDEV
+104 GSTDEV
-110 VETPKQETDLKLPEA
+110 VETPKQEIDLKLPEA

-135 TVEDTKDILDDA
+135 TVEDTKDILDNA

-152 VNGENHYTDPNEA
+152 VNGENHYTDPNAA

-173 VEAEKFAETQKA
+173 AEAEKFAETQKA

-190 KQAQELAQKAGLT
+190 KQAQALAQEAGLT
-203 VTLKPTTLTSIDE
+203 VTLKPTTVTSIEE

-257 AAGVVITTTEKQNYD
+257 EAGVIITTTEKQNYD

-326 DEAKAK
+326 EEAKAK

-384 KADDMT
+384 KA
-390 ADAESQK
+390 
-397 DKLEAFAQMQQ
+397 
-408 SIDEAIKQAQE
+408 
-419 LAQKAGLTVTLK
+419 
-431 PTTVTSIDEAKAKLA
+431 
-446 EVQKLIEEATNKLI
+446 
-460 ADNKTEAEANKLIEE
+460 
-475 AKKKAEAAGVI
+475 
-486 ITTTEKQHYDKAED
+486 ED

-535 VTQTITGNKVTV
+535 VTQTVMGNKVTV

-564 QAVDKL
+564 QEIDKK
-570 NAQLKAEY
+570 NAELKEKY
-578 DAEVQRVNEHN
+578 DAEVQKVNEHN

-602 YEADKA
+602 YEAAKA
-608 EYDKKLAE
+608 DYDKKLAE

-655 VNDSTDSHR
+655 VNNSTDSHR
-664 VVLHQGES
+664 VVLHKGES

-718 ISSDFDTDDKNG
+718 ISSDFDTADKNG

-765 FNSLNKTEVYAG
+765 FNSLNKTQNYAG

-791 KIETIGGSSVIYK
+791 KIETIAGSSIIYK

-815 YVSNGSRFDANPATD
+815 YVSNGSRFDANPGTD
-830 PNNYWDGDTQA
+830 PNNYWDGATQA

-853 SGDTISFDVV
+853 SGDTISFDIV

-896 PEVPNYK
+896 PEVPNYEK
-903 KDPTTPPD
+903 APTAPD
-911 YQKVNVPTIQIKTD
+911 YQKVDVPTIQI
-925 VHEVGINKTTSM
+925 
-937 DVQTPQLETT
+937 ETA
-947 VHEVGVNKTT
+947 VHEVGVNKTS

-981 EVETPQLKMNVHT
+981 EVETPQLEMDMHT

-1003 EAPQI
+1003 EAPQV
-1008 VKSSVLPMTGDTS
+1008 VKSSVLPMTGDETS
-1021 GSIVATIAG
+1021 AASILASIAG
-1030 FLMTLV
+1030 AFMTLV
-1036 GLVGIRKRKEN
+1036 GLVGVRKRKED

>member
-1 MTTKTNG
+1 MFNNKNTIG

-20 VCGIALATA
+20 VCGVVLATA
-29 FFGAHVSADE
+29 FLGAHVSADE

-45 TTTPQS
+45 TSTSQLVSTI
-51 VLTTQDSTVAQTDV
+51 QDSTVAQTVGDT
-65 SPSVTTSVEV
+65 SVTTTLGE

-87 GDIVETPK
+87 GDVVETPK
-95 EDTTSSDVT
+95 EDKTPSDVT
-104 DSTDEV
+104 GSTDEV
-110 VETPKQETDLKLPEA
+110 VETPNQKTDLKLPEA
-125 TTPEQEKINQ
+125 TTSEQEKINQ
-135 TVEDTKDILDDA
+135 TVQNSKDILDNA

-152 VNGENHYTDPNEA
+152 VNGENHYTDSNQSQK
-165 QADADNQK
+165 QADADKQK
-173 VEAEKFAETQKA
+173 ADAEKFAETQKA

-203 VTLKPTTLTSIDE
+203 VTLKPTTVTSIEE

-226 LIEEATN
+226 LIEDATN

-238 KKAETEANKLIEEA
+238 KKAEA
-252 KKKAE
+252 
-257 AAGVVITTTEKQNYD
+257 
-272 KAEDATADAES
+272 
-283 QKDKLEAFAQMQQ
+283 
-296 SIDEAIKQAQEL
+296 
-308 AQKAGLTVT
+308 
-317 LKPTTVTSI
+317 
-326 DEAKAK
+326 
-332 LAEVQKLIEEAT
+332 
-344 NKLIA
+344 
-349 DKKAE
+349 
-354 TEANKLIEE
+354 EANKLIEE

-384 KADDMT
+384 KAD
-390 ADAESQK
+390 
-397 DKLEAFAQMQQ
+397 
-408 SIDEAIKQAQE
+408 
-419 LAQKAGLTVTLK
+419 
-431 PTTVTSIDEAKAKLA
+431 
-446 EVQKLIEEATNKLI
+446 
-460 ADNKTEAEANKLIEE
+460 
-475 AKKKAEAAGVI
+475 
-486 ITTTEKQHYDKAED
+486 D

-564 QAVDKL
+564 QEIDKK
-570 NAQLKAEY
+570 NAELKAKY
-578 DAEVQRVNEHN
+578 DAEVQKVNEHN

-602 YEADKA
+602 YEAAKA
-608 EYDKKLAE
+608 DYDKKLAE

-628 QTYVQG
+628 NTYVQG

-655 VNDSTDSHR
+655 VNNSTDSHR
-664 VVLHQGES
+664 VVLHKGES
-672 VTVTYTNLKNSY
+672 ITVTYTNLKNSY

-718 ISSDFDTDDKNG
+718 ISSDFDTADKNG

-765 FNSLNKTEVYAG
+765 FNSLNKTQNYAG

-791 KIETIGGSSVIYK
+791 KIETIAGSSVIYK

-830 PNNYWDGDTQA
+830 PNNYWDGATQA

-853 SGDTISFDVV
+853 SGDTISFDIV

-891 TPPTP
+891 TLPTP
-896 PEVPNYK
+896 PEAPKYEK
-903 KDPTTPPD
+903 APTAPD
-911 YQKVNVPTIQIKTD
+911 YQKVDVPTIQI
-925 VHEVGINKTTSM
+925 
-937 DVQTPQLETT
+937 ETA

-957 EMEVETPQLETD
+957 SMEVETPQLEMD
-969 VHEVGINKTTEM
+969 M
-981 EVETPQLKMNVHT
+981 HT

-1003 EAPQI
+1003 EAPQV
-1008 VKSSVLPMTGDTS
+1008 VKSSVLPLTGDETS
-1021 GSIVATIAG
+1021 TASILASIAG
-1030 FLMTLV
+1030 VFMTLA
-1036 GLVGIRKRKEN
+1036 GLVGVRKRKEN

>member
-39 VTATQD
+39 VTATQNP
-45 TTTPQS
+45 TTPQ
-51 VLTTQDSTVAQTDV
+51 
-65 SPSVTTSVEV
+65 SVTTSVEV

-104 DSTDEV
+104 GSTDEV
-110 VETPKQETDLKLPEA
+110 VETPKQETNLQLPEA

-152 VNGENHYTDPNEA
+152 VNGENHYTDSNQA
-165 QADADNQK
+165 QADADKQK
-173 VEAEKFAETQKA
+173 ADAEKFAETQKA
-185 IDEAI
+185 
-190 KQAQELAQKAGLT
+190 
-203 VTLKPTTLTSIDE
+203 
-216 AKAKLAEVQK
+216 
-226 LIEEATN
+226 
-233 KLIAD
+233 
-238 KKAETEANKLIEEA
+238 
-252 KKKAE
+252 
-257 AAGVVITTTEKQNYD
+257 
-272 KAEDATADAES
+272 
-283 QKDKLEAFAQMQQ
+283 
-296 SIDEAIKQAQEL
+296 IDEAIKQAQEL

-363 AKKKAEEAGVIIT
+363 AKKKAEEAGVVIT
-376 TTEKQNYD
+376 TTEKQHYD
-384 KADDMT
+384 KKEDAT

-397 DKLEAFAQMQQ
+397 NKLEAFAKMQQ

-419 LAQKAGLTVTLK
+419 LAQKAGLTVNVSTVK
-431 PTTVTSIDEAKAKLA
+431 VTSIEEAKAKLA
-446 EVQKLIEEATNKLI
+446 EVQKLIDEATNKLI
-460 ADNKTEAEANKLIEE
+460 ADKKAETEANKLIEE
-475 AKKKAEAAGVI
+475 AKKKAESAGVI

-500 ALADAEAQKQ
+500 ATADAEAQKQ
-510 KLEEIINAQNSV
+510 KLNEIINTQNSV

-564 QAVDKL
+564 QEIDKK
-570 NAQLKAEY
+570 NSELKAKY
-578 DAEVQRVNEHN
+578 DAEVKKVNEHN

-602 YEADKA
+602 YEAAKA
-608 EYDKKLAE
+608 EYDKNLAKYMAE
-616 YEANKGKDGYLN
+616 MEANKNKDGYL
-628 QTYVQG
+628 TKPSVQK
-634 LIFKSEADAHVTIVK
+634 LIFQSEPQANHT
-649 SDGSII
+649 
-655 VNDSTDSHR
+655 VNKQPATEQEIQEITAGMR
-664 VVLHQGES
+664 PETVEVLKNTAGGGLYVLQKGQS
-672 VTVTYTNLKNSY
+672 VTVTYTNILNSSV
-684 YNGVKIDKVV
+684 NGKHIKKVVFTYTLIDSAYGDRLLATFDNDPTKTLHYLNGDKYFKLNMDVKFYDEDGNLIDPTGSLVSFSSLNASSPNNGDWEGVSDFSGTMIPIAGSSIQAQPDGTYRASTSNSWVSDGSKIDVSDWDV
-694 YVYTAKDA
+694 EGSPLEYYGAIAGRAEGNINFNILSEGRGYVW
-702 VNGLHISNNPN
+702 
-713 ITVTF
+713 F
-718 ISSDFDTDDKNG
+718 
-730 EQNGSQSS
+730 
-738 HIGMS
+738 
-743 IQFFDEKG
+743 
-751 QVITFNEKNPALIA
+751 A
-765 FNSLNKTEVYAG
+765 FNSNVKA
-777 SGYGESIHNLSSNI
+777 H
-791 KIETIGGSSVIYK
+791 TI
-804 DGVLYAGNYND
+804 
-815 YVSNGSRFDANPATD
+815 
-830 PNNYWDGDTQA
+830 
-841 NRWYGAAVGVVS
+841 
-853 SGDTISFDVV
+853 
-863 MDAGADAK
+863 
-871 RHEYGKFWFAFSS
+871 
-884 DVAAPVL
+884 
-891 TPPTP
+891 TPPTS

-911 YQKVNVPTIQIKTD
+911 YQKVDVPTIQIKTD
-925 VHEVGINKTTSM
+925 IHEVGVNKTTSM

-981 EVETPQLKMNVHT
+981 EVETPQLKMNMHT

-1003 EAPQI
+1003 EAPQV
-1008 VKSSVLPMTGDTS
+1008 VKSSVLPMTGDETS
-1021 GSIVATIAG
+1021 TASILASIAG
-1030 FLMTLV
+1030 VFMTLV
-1036 GLVGIRKRKEN
+1036 GLVGVRKRKEN

>member
-29 FFGAHVSADE
+29 FLGAHVSADE
-39 VTATQD
+39 VTVTQD
-45 TTTPQS
+45 MATPQS
-51 VLTTQDSTVAQTDV
+51 VLTTQDSTVAQSDV

-75 ETPSTDTTSPAT
+75 ETPSTDTTSLAT
-87 GDIVETPK
+87 GDSVETPK
-95 EDTTSSDVT
+95 EDTTASDVT

-110 VETPKQETDLKLPEA
+110 VETPKQETNLQLPEA

-165 QADADNQK
+165 QTDADNQK

-190 KQAQELAQKAGLT
+190 KQAQALAQ
-203 VTLKPTTLTSIDE
+203 E
-216 AKAKLAEVQK
+216 
-226 LIEEATN
+226 
-233 KLIAD
+233 
-238 KKAETEANKLIEEA
+238 
-252 KKKAE
+252 
-257 AAGVVITTTEKQNYD
+257 
-272 KAEDATADAES
+272 
-283 QKDKLEAFAQMQQ
+283 
-296 SIDEAIKQAQEL
+296 
-308 AQKAGLTVT
+308 AGLTVT

-363 AKKKAEEAGVIIT
+363 AKKKAEVAGVIIT

-384 KADDMT
+384 KADDALADAENQKDQLEAFAQMQQSIDEAIKQAQALAQKAGLTVNVSTIKVTSIEEAKAKLAEVQKLIETATNKLIADKKAETEANKLIEEAKKKAEEAGVIITTTEKQNYDKAEDAT

-408 SIDEAIKQAQE
+408 SIDEAIKQAQA
-419 LAQKAGLTVTLK
+419 LAQKAGLTVNVSPIK
-431 PTTVTSIDEAKAKLA
+431 VTSIDEAKAKLA

-460 ADNKTEAEANKLIEE
+460 ADKKAETEANKLIEE
-475 AKKKAEAAGVI
+475 AKKKAESAGVI
-486 ITTTEKQHYDKAED
+486 ITTTEKQHYDKADD
-500 ALADAEAQKQ
+500 AIADAEAQKQ

-777 SGYGESIHNLSSNI
+777 SGYGESIQNLSSNI